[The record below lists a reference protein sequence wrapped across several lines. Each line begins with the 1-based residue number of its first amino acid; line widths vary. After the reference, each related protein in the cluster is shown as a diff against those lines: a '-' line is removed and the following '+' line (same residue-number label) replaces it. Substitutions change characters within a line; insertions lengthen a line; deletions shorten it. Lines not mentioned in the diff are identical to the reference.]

1 MGVHIEVAG
10 LPRPRPTKATPGHFA
25 AGSSQRSTVQL
36 ATSIYTHTLFLI
48 FPDERVDVI
57 AIMH

>member
-1 MGVHIEVAG
+1 MGVNIEVAG
-10 LPRPRPTKATPGHFA
+10 LPRPRPTKA